1 MNENTP
7 VFDWE
12 DAVNF
17 ITDRCEVDKN
27 IVEKVLE
34 LEEEY
39 MRNIGIIAESWY
51 RITYESIKKDRG
63 YMSVTENRIVE
74 KEKSFMRTISITE
87 ALNELKLYDAR
98 IRKATSNIKLVGAAK
113 KSSDKVGVVSKD
125 TFNERAK
132 ADYQSVTDLIA
143 NRNALKSAIVRANAV
158 TDVTVAGKTMTRAE
172 AIERKNS
179 IEYEELLLLEMK
191 RQYATTM
198 DSVNK
203 ENKKVDSKV
212 DELITTLVGR
222 DSDKKLSKE
231 DQEAVEKPYRE
242 KNEFEFIDP
251 IGIYDEMLALESDID
266 GFKSEVDTVLVLSNA
281 TSFIEV
287 DF

>member
-1 MNENTP
+1 
-7 VFDWE
+7 
-12 DAVNF
+12 
-17 ITDRCEVDKN
+17 
-27 IVEKVLE
+27 
-34 LEEEY
+34 
-39 MRNIGIIAESWY
+39 
-51 RITYESIKKDRG
+51 
-63 YMSVTENRIVE
+63 
-74 KEKSFMRTISITE
+74 MRTISITE

-98 IRKATSNIKLVGAAK
+98 IRKAISNIKLVGAAK

-132 ADYQSVTDLIA
+132 ADYQSVTDLMA
-143 NRNALKSAIVRANAV
+143 NRNALKSAIVKANAV
-158 TDVTVAGKTMTRAE
+158 TDVTVAGKNMTRAE

-179 IEYEELLLLEMK
+179 IEYEESLLLEMK
-191 RQYATTM
+191 RQYATIM

-251 IGIYDEMLALESDID
+251 IGIYDEMLSLESDID

-281 TSFIEV
+281 TNFIEV